1 MPPSPSQ
8 LSATSSAATA
18 ESPSTNDSRV
28 VVLGVVLGIV
38 AAILIAGIIYMTL
51 RFRRKQSDSPDPS
64 KADHRPG
71 PSYGTSLSSNH
82 FAARITPFGALG
94 AGGEAP
100 QFGEYSYLSASRHAP
115 IVLAPA
121 SAHRPGENMR
131 VAIRR
136 ADGGWQFLDQRSPRS
151 PGSFDVHDTPLPS
164 PAPSATSFNTLSSS
178 YPLLP
183 SASTQSL
190 LPLPMSAKE
199 REAQMYAERARGLR
213 QLGVP
218 DTEYA
223 VDDVPPPAYVHD
235 GRDVVRG
242 RPGTGSGSLPPTPR

>member
-1 MPPSPSQ
+1 MAPSPS
-8 LSATSSAATA
+8 TSPAASSSATA
-18 ESPSTNDSRV
+18 EIPSANDSRV

-38 AAILIAGIIYMTL
+38 AAILVAGIIYMTL
-51 RFRRKQSDSPDPS
+51 RFRRKQSDSPDLS
-64 KADHRPG
+64 KEDHQSG

-100 QFGEYSYLSASRHAP
+100 QF
-115 IVLAPA
+115 
-121 SAHRPGENMR
+121 AHRPGENMR

-164 PAPSATSFNTLSSS
+164 PAPSATSFNTFSSS

-183 SASTQSL
+183 SASTHSL
-190 LPLPMSAKE
+190 LPIPVSAKE
-199 REAQMYAERARGLR
+199 REVQMYAERARGLR

-223 VDDVPPPAYVHD
+223 VDEVPPPAYVHD

-242 RPGTGSGSLPPTPR
+242 RPGIGSGSLPPAPH